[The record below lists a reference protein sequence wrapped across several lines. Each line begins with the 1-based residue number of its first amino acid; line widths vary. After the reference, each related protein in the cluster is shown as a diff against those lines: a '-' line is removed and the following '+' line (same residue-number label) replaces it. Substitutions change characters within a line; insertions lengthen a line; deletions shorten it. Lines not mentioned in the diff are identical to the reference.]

1 MTPMPSLDPQRPL
14 HPLPLAGS
22 HSPLQHPEALA
33 SETLASE
40 TPASET
46 HPFDPD
52 ILRPMPFRP
61 DDSAL
66 RPNAPSG
73 SELRLWFA
81 NLSQGTQV
89 LTLLV
94 AGLFLI
100 ALLGVVF
107 QLLAFVIRLLMFGL
121 MAVLVLRFVARP
133 TPE

>member
-1 MTPMPSLDPQRPL
+1 
-14 HPLPLAGS
+14 
-22 HSPLQHPEALA
+22 
-33 SETLASE
+33 
-40 TPASET
+40 
-46 HPFDPD
+46 
-52 ILRPMPFRP
+52 MPFRP

>member
-1 MTPMPSLDPQRPL
+1 MPSLEPQLPL
-14 HPLPLAGS
+14 HPLPQAGS

-33 SETLASE
+33 SETLSLDPLAL
-40 TPASET
+40 
-46 HPFDPD
+46 DPD

-66 RPNAPSG
+66 RPNAPSD

-94 AGLFLI
+94 AGLFLV

-107 QLLAFVIRLLMFGL
+107 QLLAFVIRLLILGL
-121 MAVLVLRFVARP
+121 MAVLVLRLVARP
-133 TPE
+133 LLNKWK

>member
-1 MTPMPSLDPQRPL
+1 MPSLEPQLPL
-14 HPLPLAGS
+14 HPLPQAGS

-33 SETLASE
+33 SETLSLDPLAL
-40 TPASET
+40 
-46 HPFDPD
+46 DPD
-52 ILRPMPFRP
+52 ILRPIPFRP

-94 AGLFLI
+94 AGLFLV

-107 QLLAFVIRLLMFGL
+107 QLLTFVIRLLVFTL
-121 MAVLVLRFVARP
+121 MAVLVLKFVARP

>member
-1 MTPMPSLDPQRPL
+1 MTPMPSLNPQRPL
-14 HPLPLAGS
+14 HPLPPAGS
-22 HSPLQHPEALA
+22 HSPLPHPEALT
-33 SETLASE
+33 SEA
-40 TPASET
+40 
-46 HPFDPD
+46 HPLDPD
-52 ILRPMPFRP
+52 ILRPMPFCP

-73 SELRLWFA
+73 SDLRLWFA
-81 NLSQGTQV
+81 NLSQGRQV

-107 QLLAFVIRLLMFGL
+107 QLLAFVIRLLMVGL
-121 MAVLVLRFVARP
+121 MAVLVWRFVARP

>member
-1 MTPMPSLDPQRPL
+1 MTPMPSLDPQLPL
-14 HPLPLAGS
+14 HPLPPAGS

-33 SETLASE
+33 SESLSLDPLAL
-40 TPASET
+40 
-46 HPFDPD
+46 DPD
-52 ILRPMPFRP
+52 ILRPIPFRP

-94 AGLFLI
+94 AGLFLV

-133 TPE
+133 TAE

>member
-1 MTPMPSLDPQRPL
+1 MPSLDPQLPLRPL
-14 HPLPLAGS
+14 PPAGS

-33 SETLASE
+33 SETLSLDPLAL
-40 TPASET
+40 
-46 HPFDPD
+46 DPD

-73 SELRLWFA
+73 SDLRLWFA

-94 AGLFLI
+94 AGLFLV
-100 ALLGVVF
+100 ALLSVVF
-107 QLLAFVIRLLMFGL
+107 QLLAFVIRLLVFTL
-121 MAVLVLRFVARP
+121 MAVLVLKFVARP

>member
-1 MTPMPSLDPQRPL
+1 MTPMPSLDPQLPL
-14 HPLPLAGS
+14 HPLPPAGS
-22 HSPLQHPEALA
+22 HSPLQHPE
-33 SETLASE
+33 TLALD
-40 TPASET
+40 PLAL
-46 HPFDPD
+46 DPD
-52 ILRPMPFRP
+52 ILRPIPFRP

-94 AGLFLI
+94 AGLFLV

-133 TPE
+133 AE